1 MPAIATI
8 MRTSAIPRRLAP
20 IGKPLATAGMEA
32 ASDDAP
38 VKVRR
43 FLAPGVQREN

>member
-1 MPAIATI
+1 
-8 MRTSAIPRRLAP
+8 
-20 IGKPLATAGMEA
+20 MEA